1 MKTTVAQVGLDVHRS
16 FSRITERDALGKVVG
31 RGRLDHRDRTRL
43 RKRIGEWPAGTSV
56 VLESTFGWGWLSDE
70 LLGAGLDPHLAN
82 SCKVAAWRKARG
94 IAKSDRTDA
103 DLLSELPS
111 QSEPWWEVWLAPPV
125 IRDQREWMRY
135 RMTLVQ
141 MQTGLKNRIH
151 AVLHRHGIVQ
161 EYSDLFGVA
170 GRSFLRDLAAS
181 DDITLSRSGRMT
193 LSGYLELLERMRR
206 MIAQVTLELRKQLN
220 RAPEGERLRSLP
232 GISWILGYVIF
243 AEIGKIERFAG
254 AKHLCSY
261 SLLVPRAH
269 ETGDPGDDTPKGR
282 HVGHVGRRTL
292 KWAFIEGAHGAVRK
306 GGRFRAIFDKR
317 TGGGKRDKNRGYIA
331 VAHELCR
338 VAYVIWSKQ
347 VMYSETPPARPGQS
361 DRAGRSRK
369 GRTSRSGT
377 GQPDHPMVVAS

>member
-1 MKTTVAQVGLDVHRS
+1 M
-16 FSRITERDALGKVVG
+16 
-31 RGRLDHRDRTRL
+31 
-43 RKRIGEWPAGTSV
+43 
-56 VLESTFGWGWLSDE
+56 
-70 LLGAGLDPHLAN
+70 
-82 SCKVAAWRKARG
+82 
-94 IAKSDRTDA
+94 
-103 DLLSELPS
+103 
-111 QSEPWWEVWLAPPV
+111 

-181 DDITLSRSGRMT
+181 DDITLSRSGRTT
-193 LSGYLELLERMRR
+193 LSGYLELLEQVRR

-269 ETGDPGDDTPKGR
+269 ETGDPGDEPPKGR

-369 GRTSRSGT
+369 RRTSRSGT

>member
-1 MKTTVAQVGLDVHRS
+1 MKTNVAQVGLDVHKS
-16 FSRITERDALGKVVG
+16 FSRLTERDALGKVVG

-43 RKRIGEWPAGTSV
+43 RRRIGQWAVGTPV

-70 LLGAGLDPHLAN
+70 LLEAELDPHLAN

-94 IAKSDRTDA
+94 IAKTDRTDA
-103 DLLSELPS
+103 DLLSELPL
-111 QSEPWWEVWLAPPV
+111 QSEPWWEVWLAPPAV
-125 IRDQREWMRY
+125 RDQREWMRY

-161 EYSDLFGVA
+161 AYSDLFGTA
-170 GRSFLRDLAAS
+170 GRSFLRDLTAS
-181 DDITLSRSGRMT
+181 DDITLSMSGRMT
-193 LSGYLELLERMRR
+193 LSGYLELLEQVRR
-206 MIAQVTLELRKQLN
+206 MIAQVTRELRKQLN

-232 GISWILGYVIF
+232 GISWILGYVVF
-243 AEIGKIERFAG
+243 AEIGKIERFTN

-269 ETGDPGDDTPKGR
+269 ETGDPGDEPPKGR

-306 GGRFRAIFDKR
+306 SARFRAIFDKR

-338 VAYVIWSKQ
+338 MAYVIWTKQ
-347 VMYSETPPARPGQS
+347 EMYSETVVARPGQR
-361 DRAGRSRK
+361 DRAGRSSKR
-369 GRTSRSGT
+369 RTSRSGM